1 MHDLSFFRQLTGSAS
16 LKVLLKPQYTYVAAG
31 QEQSVP
37 GTTLP
42 WRCKPQTLNSGN
54 DLKEEWEKEQ
64 CG

>member
-37 GTTLP
+37 GMTLP
-42 WRCKPQTLNSGN
+42 WRCKPQALNSGN
-54 DLKEEWEKEQ
+54 DH
-64 CG
+64 